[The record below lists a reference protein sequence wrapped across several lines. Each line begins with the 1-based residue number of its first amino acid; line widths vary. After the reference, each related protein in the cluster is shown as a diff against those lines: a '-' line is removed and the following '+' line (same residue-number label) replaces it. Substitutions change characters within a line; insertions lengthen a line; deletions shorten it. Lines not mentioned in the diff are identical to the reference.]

1 MHFERKPRATG
12 AAAIEFLI
20 AVGVLLLPLL
30 GALFELAHL
39 GASRQVLQVAAFDAA
54 RAAAVVHGDRDV
66 FTRSLARGVVPL
78 FGLQADSAATAYGRA
93 LVELRRPDLTRIEV
107 QSPTR
112 AAFDDFAV
120 LVGNDRILP
129 NAGTDLIAARGSRSG
144 GTLAQANDLIVRV
157 RYCRRLVVPVMDR
170 MLAAA
175 WGAFASPEARLC
187 LQQRRVPIVVQAYTV
202 MQSPASESRLGLR

>member
-1 MHFERKPRATG
+1 MHCARESAARG

-20 AVGVLLLPLL
+20 AVGFVLLPLL
-30 GALFELAHL
+30 GALFELAQL
-39 GASRQVLQVAAFDAA
+39 GTSRQVLQVAAFDAA
-54 RAAAVVHGDRDV
+54 RAAAVMHGDRDV

-78 FGLQADSAATAYGRA
+78 FGLQADSAASAYGRA
-93 LVELRRPDLTRIEV
+93 LVELQRPDLTRIEV

-120 LVGNDRILP
+120 RVGDDRVLP
-129 NAGTDLIAARGSRSG
+129 NAGAALIARRGPRSG

-170 MLAAA
+170 LLATA

-187 LQQRRVPIVVQAYTV
+187 LQQRRVPIVVQGYTV